1 LTGQPRRIWL
11 HAASVGEVEA
21 VRPIALGLLEQE
33 PDAALVITTMTETG
47 REAAARRVPGA
58 AACWLAPLDHPRI
71 VRAFLKALAPDLVLI
86 SEAELWPNYFIESR
100 RFGARVALLNGRLS
114 ARSLKRYRWLRPL
127 WTAALECAD
136 LLLVQSQTDADRYLA
151 LGAPRERVVVTGNTK
166 YAPADAVR
174 DSELDPALRE
184 FAAAGDTLI
193 AGSTGPGEEE
203 QVIEAYLSLR
213 DGFPRLRLVLA
224 PRHLERL
231 GEVEQLLNAMGLSYV
246 KATGLKLG
254 ERAGAARILLLD
266 TLGDLRMLY
275 RYGTLAFIGG
285 SLYRGR
291 GGQNLGEPAAAG
303 IAVLFG
309 PFHENQHETAR
320 ALLAHGGGVVVRDSE
335 ELARAASRLLGDE
348 PRRREEGARAREVYQ
363 NLAGGAAR
371 SLAQIRALIGST

>member
-1 LTGQPRRIWL
+1 
-11 HAASVGEVEA
+11 
-21 VRPIALGLLEQE
+21 
-33 PDAALVITTMTETG
+33 
-47 REAAARRVPGA
+47 
-58 AACWLAPLDHPRI
+58 
-71 VRAFLKALAPDLVLI
+71 
-86 SEAELWPNYFIESR
+86 
-100 RFGARVALLNGRLS
+100 
-114 ARSLKRYRWLRPL
+114 
-127 WTAALECAD
+127 
-136 LLLVQSQTDADRYLA
+136 
-151 LGAPRERVVVTGNTK
+151 
-166 YAPADAVR
+166 
-174 DSELDPALRE
+174 LDPALRE
-184 FAAAGDTLI
+184 FVAASDTLI

-213 DGFPRLRLVLA
+213 DRFTRLRLVLA

-231 GEVEQLLNAMGLSYV
+231 GEVEQLLDARGLSYV

-254 ERAGAARILLLD
+254 KRADAARILLLD

-309 PFHENQHETAR
+309 PFHENQLETAR
-320 ALLAHGGGVVVRDSE
+320 ALLAHGGGVVVRDGE
-335 ELARAASRLLGDE
+335 ELARAVSRLLGDE
-348 PRRREEGARAREVYQ
+348 PLRRQQGARAREVYQ